1 MKIACLQFA
10 PELGQVEKNI
20 EKANSILSSTPHL
33 QHRGDQP
40 VWLVLPELA
49 FSGTSPAFGGWMVID
64 RIDRV

>member
-1 MKIACLQFA
+1 M
-10 PELGQVEKNI
+10 VEKNI
-20 EKANSILSSTPHL
+20 EKANSILSSTPQL

-49 FSGTSPAFGGWMVID
+49 FSGAVPDAPCGVVID